1 MGPKDNKH
9 TNTAVILHPLYMLT
23 WIWLSRSICMVVM
36 VCCGLRHVSSADQAI
51 VGAAVWVIELI
62 PAAEWLGLSGMR
74 NLRVF
79 VAAPPSPVLA

>member
-1 MGPKDNKH
+1 M
-9 TNTAVILHPLYMLT
+9 
-23 WIWLSRSICMVVM
+23 
-36 VCCGLRHVSSADQAI
+36 CCGLRHVSSADQAI